1 MGDPMDYTG
10 DALTES
16 TGTEEYSGHG
26 RQEEHRFEWTVPV
39 DAAAWAERTLDQL
52 RRDITFSYRL
62 DRAMGY
68 LYSFP
73 PLHPRERR
81 RRMKAFPKWWRKLP
95 HYELLLRNGTLGFQ
109 SSKEMHRC
117 PSLPVLKHDA
127 RPEDVAAVVDRV
139 QFSGGILTGEYRPPH
154 GEPEFRATIKATF
167 RGVEEDPTSA

>member
-1 MGDPMDYTG
+1 MDYTG

-95 HYELLLRNGTLGFQ
+95 HYELLLRNGTLGFT
-109 SSKEMHRC
+109 STKEM
-117 PSLPVLKHDA
+117 PLEMLPELESALVTVHA
-127 RPEDVAAVVDRV
+127 RAWEREELE
-139 QFSGGILTGEYRPPH
+139 FSTS
-154 GEPEFRATIKATF
+154 IKATF